1 VEAARAPGQ
10 RAGLTRRRVLDAAHE
25 LLGEGGLDALSMRAL
40 ARRLGVTPNAL
51 YSHVDT
57 KASLVDE
64 LLDDVL
70 EAVETPDADG
80 ADWQAGLRT
89 IMTSTHAVL
98 LGHADLVPQYLARQG
113 ARGPNAQRLGVV
125 MMALLGRGGVTGGT
139 AHRARQALIIH
150 AIGSA
155 AFATPLRLDGNDA
168 VELRQAGLIA
178 AFDAGLRWLLAGI
191 AADVSLATLAGAEK

>member
-1 VEAARAPGQ
+1 M
-10 RAGLTRRRVLDAAHE
+10 LDAAHE
-25 LLGEGGLDALSMRAL
+25 LLGEGGLNALSMRAL

-113 ARGPNAQRLGVV
+113 ARGPNAQRLGEV
-125 MMALLGRGGVTGGT
+125 MLALLGRGGVTGGG

-155 AFATPLRLDGNDA
+155 AFATPLPLDGNDA